1 MLTEREQTM
10 TTAARLYATIA
21 ARYPSASAAADALN
35 VSKQALAIARQRG
48 TMSDDVCIRACAL
61 LGLDAAPTLAALHRD
76 TADSAAARAVW
87 DDIYQRLNKTPNNG
101 SDAPENPDQQPDG
114 IKHNDAGIQI
124 MRFTMCDLN
133 GMRSLKNPRTEQVE
147 RLVK

>member
-10 TTAARLYATIA
+10 TTAARLYAAIA

-87 DDIYQRLNKTPNNG
+87 EDIYNRLTRSENNSNNTAEQHDGTCHKT
-101 SDAPENPDQQPDG
+101 DQTTNYAFST
-114 IKHNDAGIQI
+114 IA
-124 MRFTMCDLN
+124 F
-133 GMRSLKNPRTEQVE
+133 
-147 RLVK
+147 